1 MFRKK
6 QSYHEQLSKSYT
18 NATKKVGVS
27 MKSIK
32 AKNKI
37 LEEML
42 KDGKVTQK
50 VQSPKVVTGLTKILS
65 TQEINK
71 KFQKLCQ
78 DSNKFRLKQS
88 YS

>member
-1 MFRKK
+1 
-6 QSYHEQLSKSYT
+6 
-18 NATKKVGVS
+18 

>member
-1 MFRKK
+1 
-6 QSYHEQLSKSYT
+6 
-18 NATKKVGVS
+18 

-32 AKNKI
+32 TKNKI

-42 KDGKVTQK
+42 KEGKVTQK